1 MLPDS
6 SILAAASSRSNWIS
20 GMDSSGAND
29 GDRHSCEPICH
40 DAAPAAMV
48 FALNANDS
56 FREFYR
62 STRLL
67 TSAPPSFYAP
77 MIIGFLVGAHHQKST
92 VVLDD
97 FRRTEEM
104 IFEINSTD
112 GCADQVAAP
121 CRICSQVGLNSIVP
135 LDAPLGSGSRKEQK
149 SDSKWPVDLAWCPS
163 CSLAQVTEAIA
174 TDILLRDSAPPASQ
188 AAMANAKTT
197 VEQIVEKQQLGSE
210 SLVVEIAS
218 NNGYL
223 LQWYQHSDV
232 RVLGIE
238 SARNLAELAESTH
251 GVRTINATF
260 GLDLALQL
268 KRDGQAADVIHAT
281 NVLSHVSDLNGVV
294 AGFAALLKPDG
305 VAVVEVPY
313 LKDLL
318 DQVRVDAIY
327 QQHLCYF
334 SLSSLMQLFGQHGM
348 EIVGVERV
356 QTSGGLR
363 LLAARSGA
371 LPIEASVRDLMDQ
384 ELTWVRNPA
393 QYMAFGERIQSLRQ
407 ELAGLLQSL
416 QSEGKRIAVF
426 GSPLRGNSIL
436 DSIGIGSHLKIYDPN
451 QLVED
456 QPDYCLLLA
465 SGAADEVL
473 EQQRKYR
480 EMGGRFII
488 PAPTVRIA

>member
-1 MLPDS
+1 
-6 SILAAASSRSNWIS
+6 
-20 GMDSSGAND
+20 MDSSGAND
-29 GDRHSCEPICH
+29 ARRHSCGQVCH
-40 DAAPAAMV
+40 DAASSAIGFVPH
-48 FALNANDS
+48 ANDS
-56 FREFYR
+56 FREFNR
-62 STRLL
+62 SARFV
-67 TSAPPSFYAP
+67 TSNLPGCSALVNT
-77 MIIGFLVGAHHQKST
+77 GFLVGAHHQKST
-92 VVLDD
+92 VALDD
-97 FRRTEEM
+97 FRRREPM

-112 GCADQVAAP
+112 CCADQVAAP

-135 LDAPLGSGSRKEQK
+135 LDAPAGTPTQHDEK

-163 CSLAQVTEAIA
+163 CSLAQVTESIT
-174 TDILLRDSAPPASQ
+174 TDILIRDVAQPASDAL
-188 AAMANAKTT
+188 AARAKAA
-197 VEQIVEKQQLGSE
+197 VEGICEKLQLGSD
-210 SLVVEIAS
+210 SLVIEIAS

-223 LQWYQHSDV
+223 LQWYQQSEV
-232 RVLGIE
+232 PVLGIE
-238 SARNLAELAESTH
+238 SAKNVADQAESVH
-251 GVRTINATF
+251 GIRTINSIF
-260 GLDLALQL
+260 GLELALQL
-268 KRDGQAADVIHAT
+268 KREGQTADVIHAT

-294 AGFAALLKPDG
+294 AGFAALLKPEG

-348 EIVGVERV
+348 EIVDVERLAS
-356 QTSGGLR
+356 SGGLR
-363 LLAARSGA
+363 ILAARSGA
-371 LPIEASVRDLMDQ
+371 LPVESTVRDLMDQ
-384 ELTWVRNPA
+384 ELTWVRSPA

-426 GSPLRGNSIL
+426 GSPLKGHSLL
-436 DSIGIGSHLKIYDPN
+436 DSIGIGSHLKIYDPT

-465 SGAADEVL
+465 SGAADEIL
-473 EQQRKYR
+473 DQQRKYR